1 MPGRGCRRSEQRDG
15 GLRCL
20 DPRFSPPWPGYGS
33 SPPED
38 GGEGDT
44 RSVERE
50 AAQSPNT
57 NSIDAVEVFLSSGA
71 SLSTAAGC
79 FEPTS
84 TAMYCL
90 PLTE

>member
-1 MPGRGCRRSEQRDG
+1 MPRSSFQSAVAWVW
-15 GLRCL
+15 LL
-20 DPRFSPPWPGYGS
+20 S
-33 SPPED
+33 PED
-38 GGEGDT
+38 KGEGDT